1 MQRSTIHDM
10 EITLPS
16 KYKLIR
22 SEGNTG
28 VFEIENLYP
37 GYGITIGNALRR
49 VLLSSLKG
57 SSITLVK
64 IKGVSHEFS
73 TVPHVIEDVVEII
86 LNLKQ
91 IRFKL
96 EGDEA
101 QTVTLKVKGE
111 KEVTAADITAP
122 SQVKVINSD
131 IHIATLTD
139 KKAELEI
146 EMTIEKGLG
155 YVPVEQ
161 RRKEKLEIGAIAVD
175 AIFTPIRKVNYE
187 VENMRVGDRTD
198 FNRIKLFIET
208 DGSIELEESLEK
220 AVNILINQ
228 FSSIIAEGVAGMI
241 SQETKKE
248 VPESAAAIEDVADIT
263 KTKIEDLN
271 LSTRT
276 INTLTEGGVKTV
288 GGLVKKTES
297 GLKELEGMGDAG
309 IKEIKKALTKLG
321 LSLKE
326 E

>member
-1 MQRSTIHDM
+1 M
-10 EITLPS
+10 EITFPS
-16 KYKLIR
+16 RYKLIK

-28 VFEIENLYP
+28 VFNIENLYP
-37 GYGITIGNALRR
+37 GYGITVGNALRR

-96 EGDEA
+96 EGGVS

-111 KEVTAADITAP
+111 KDVTSADIVAP
-122 SQVKVINSD
+122 SQVSVINSD
-131 IHIATLTD
+131 VHIATLTD

-155 YVPVEQ
+155 YVPAEQ

-187 VENMRVGDRTD
+187 VSNMRVGDRTD
-198 FNRIKLFIET
+198 FNRITLFIET
-208 DGSIELEESLEK
+208 DGSINPEESLK
-220 AVNILINQ
+220 AATSILISQ
-228 FSSIIAEGVAGMI
+228 FSSIIAEEDAI
-241 SQETKKE
+241 ITTKEPAEATETSTDITE
-248 VPESAAAIEDVADIT
+248 DIT
-263 KTKIEDLN
+263 KTKVEDLN

-276 INTLTEGGVKTV
+276 SNTLTEGGVKTV
-288 GGLVKKTES
+288 GGLIKKTES
-297 GLKELEGMGDAG
+297 SLREFDGMGDAG
-309 IKEIKKALTKLG
+309 IKEIKKVLTKLG